1 MNMIDI
7 QRKVESLLADYKKD
21 FEPITSPPV
30 PVEDIAKW
38 RGIRLV
44 YRPLNRELSGM
55 IFIREGTP
63 IVGINSLHHPNR
75 QRFTIAHELA
85 HFELHRDAIDDQVH
99 VDKKFPVLMRSSS
112 SASGTDRIE
121 IDANLFAAELL
132 MPMSL
137 LNPLLGRYDI
147 DDEGPLLRLSRMFR
161 VSRQALEYR
170 IRQSGQ

>member
-1 MNMIDI
+1 MSMTKI
-7 QRKVESLLADYKKD
+7 RSKVESLLADYEED
-21 FEPITSPPV
+21 FGSITSPPV
-30 PVEDIAKW
+30 PVEEIAKW
-38 RGIRLV
+38 RGVRLV

-75 QRFTIAHELA
+75 RRFTIAHELA
-85 HFELHRDAIDDQVH
+85 HYELHRNSIDDQVH
-99 VDKKFPVLMRSSS
+99 VDKKFSVLMRNSS

-121 IDANLFAAELL
+121 IDANMFAAELL
-132 MPMSL
+132 MPMYL

-147 DDEGPLLRLSRMFR
+147 DDDGPLLRLSRMFR

-170 IRQSGQ
+170 IRQLSQ